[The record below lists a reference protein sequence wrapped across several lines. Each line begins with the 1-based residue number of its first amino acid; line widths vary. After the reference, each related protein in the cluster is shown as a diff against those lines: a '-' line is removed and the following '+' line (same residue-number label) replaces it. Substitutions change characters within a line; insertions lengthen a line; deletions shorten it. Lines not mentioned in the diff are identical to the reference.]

1 MESRLRIQSHRQSF
15 LISNRPAPSD
25 PSVVMMIGV
34 YGSSAR
40 RISSGSGSRRSEYS
54 VRQLVRFLRYGMQ
67 SFELSVGSLPVP
79 DLAPR

>member
-1 MESRLRIQSHRQSF
+1 MESRLRLQSHRQSF

-40 RISSGSGSRRSEYS
+40 RISSGSRRSEYS